1 MVHPKLE
8 STQSLSVK
16 TPMNKQEKS
25 SGSSQVNLP
34 LINPNAA
41 GIDLGADRHW
51 VSVPVDRDSESL
63 RSFACFTAELYAMAD
78 WLKQCRIETVAMEST
93 EVYWIPVFQVLE
105 SRGFDV
111 KLVNAHYVK
120 TVPGRKTDVL
130 DCQWLQ
136 KLHSYGLLSGSFRP
150 DDQICVLRSYIRQ
163 RDNLIKSAC
172 VHVQRMQKALIEMNL
187 QLHRVISDITGTT
200 GLSIIKA
207 IIAGERNPLSLAALK
222 DGRIKANSEEIAAA
236 LTGDYRSELVFILQ
250 QELQLYEFYQ
260 AQILAVD
267 AQIEKCLALFA
278 DKVDVTKKPLAKP
291 KRRGKKQP
299 GNAPQ
304 FDLRTH
310 LYRISGMDFTQI
322 HGFGT
327 LTVLILLSELGLDPS
342 RFPTVKHFTSWLG
355 LCPGSRVTGGK
366 VKSSQTRTVVNRAA
380 NAFRMA
386 AQTLCRSQRALGA
399 FYRRMQARLGAP
411 KAITAAAHKLARI
424 FYHLWTSGDIYSDPS
439 IDAYE
444 HQYQERV
451 LKNLKKKAQ
460 AFGLELI
467 PISNPTECV
476 S

>member
-1 MVHPKLE
+1 MG
-8 STQSLSVK
+8 
-16 TPMNKQEKS
+16 KQEKPKR
-25 SGSSQVNLP
+25 VVDANLSR
-34 LINPNAA
+34 INPNAA
-41 GIDLGADRHW
+41 GIDIGADRHW
-51 VSVPVDRDSESL
+51 VSVPVGRDRENV

-78 WLKQCRIETVAMEST
+78 WLKQCDIETVAMEST
-93 EVYWIPVFQVLE
+93 GVYWIPVFQVLE
-105 SRGFDV
+105 SRGFEV
-111 KLVNAHYVK
+111 RLVNAHYVK

-136 KLHSYGLLSGSFRP
+136 QLHSYGLLSGSFRP
-150 DDQICVLRSYIRQ
+150 EDQICILRSYIRQ

-172 VHVQRMQKALIEMNL
+172 VHVQRMQKALTQMNL

-200 GLSIIKA
+200 GLSIIHA
-207 IIAGERNPLSLAALK
+207 IVAGERNPKVLSTLK
-222 DGRIKANSEEIAAA
+222 DGRIKATNEEIAAS
-236 LTGDYRSELVFILQ
+236 LTGDYRPELVFILQ

-260 AQILAVD
+260 AQIAAVD
-267 AQIEKCLALFA
+267 AQIEQCLASFA

-310 LYRISGMDFTQI
+310 LYRISGIDFTEVD
-322 HGFGT
+322 GFGA
-327 LTVLILLSELGLDPS
+327 LTVLILLSEVGLDPS

-366 VKSSQTRTVVNRAA
+366 VKSSKTRPVANRAA

-386 AQTLCRSQRALGA
+386 AQTLCRSHSALGA
-399 FYRRMQARLGAP
+399 YYRRMQARLGAP

-424 FYHLWTSGDIYSDPS
+424 FYRLWTSGDAYTDPG

-444 HQYQERV
+444 QQYRDRI

-467 PISNPTECV
+467 PISNPTQCV